1 MIRVTYSELTRIGPY
16 ALVQHSQSKQLFVAW
31 YNAQTRQVVRA
42 SLRTENLADGVI
54 KVYALVDQG
63 VDGDPSDSA

>member
-31 YNAQTRQVVRA
+31 YK
-42 SLRTENLADGVI
+42 ELAREIWTSGMS
-54 KVYALVDQG
+54 G
-63 VDGDPSDSA
+63 FSA